1 MSHAL
6 GRTALLILWL
16 CTLLQVQAAEKKPAP
31 PAPSPAP
38 AAPAKPEPK
47 APAPKPEAPPAAKPE
62 VKTPPAKP
70 ETAPPPKPAA
80 PVPATPPAPATPP
93 PPPAIA
99 PRKQSLAIPI
109 VAAPPGQAAPSVDCV
124 VTFGPVAPVSA
135 VAFSPDGKTLAT
147 AGYQEV
153 LLWDLANAKLLKR
166 IGAGQMSDSAR
177 AMAFSKDGRLLAV
190 AEGVPNGPGAVRL
203 FDKESGQVTLSFQE
217 PKEVVYALAFH
228 PEGKLLAAGGGD
240 AAVYVWNLDEKK
252 VVATLKE
259 QGDWVLGVSFSAN
272 GKFLAAASA
281 DKTAQVWEVGTWKPL
296 SKMQQTEAVYGS
308 AFSPDGELVALAV
321 SGPDDRAVRIRRR
334 DNGQEV
340 RVLDFAAAAPL
351 DVLWVPQGNKI
362 YVPSSDKTVKVFD
375 GGNFNLVANLSGHRD
390 WVYRV
395 ALTPDG
401 TKLASAS
408 ADGTV
413 RLWNVADGRL
423 LATLLQLT
431 PRTDEWLIVAAQ
443 GYVAA
448 SAPGALQWRTANAKT
463 PADKLPAL
471 IHRPE
476 LVREALAGNKV
487 APLALQ

>member
-1 MSHAL
+1 MKIAHAF
-6 GRTALLILWL
+6 GRTALLILWI
-16 CTLLQVQAAEKKPAP
+16 CTSLQAQAAEKKPAP
-31 PAPSPAP
+31 PPSPAP
-38 AAPAKPEPK
+38 AAAKPEPK
-47 APAPKPEAPPAAKPE
+47 APAAKPETAPQAKPE
-62 VKTPPAKP
+62 VETPPAKP

-80 PVPATPPAPATPP
+80 PAPATPP

-99 PRKQSLAIPI
+99 PRKQPLVIPI

-124 VTFGPVAPVSA
+124 VALGPVAPVSA

-203 FDKESGQVTLSFQE
+203 FDKDSGQVALSFQE

-252 VVATLKE
+252 LVATLKE

-296 SKMQQTEAVYGS
+296 TKMQQTEAVCGS

-321 SGPDDRAVRIRRR
+321 GGPDDRAVRIRRR

-340 RVLDFAAAAPL
+340 RVLDFAAAVPL

-413 RLWNVADGRL
+413 RLWSMADGRL

-448 SAPGALQWRTANAKT
+448 SAPGALQWRTANVKT

>member
-1 MSHAL
+1 MRFRQVL
-6 GRTALLILWL
+6 GGTAGACLWL
-16 CTLLQVQAAEKKPAP
+16 ASMVWVQAGEKKPAP
-31 PAPSPAP
+31 PPSPAP
-38 AAPAKPEPK
+38 AAAKPEPK
-47 APAPKPEAPPAAKPE
+47 APAAKPETAPQAKPE

-80 PVPATPPAPATPP
+80 PAPATPP

-99 PRKQSLAIPI
+99 PRKQPLVIPI

-124 VTFGPVAPVSA
+124 VALGPVAPVSA

-203 FDKESGQVTLSFQE
+203 FDKDSGQVALSFQE

-252 VVATLKE
+252 LVATLKE

-296 SKMQQTEAVYGS
+296 T
-308 AFSPDGELVALAV
+308 
-321 SGPDDRAVRIRRR
+321 
-334 DNGQEV
+334 
-340 RVLDFAAAAPL
+340 
-351 DVLWVPQGNKI
+351 
-362 YVPSSDKTVKVFD
+362 
-375 GGNFNLVANLSGHRD
+375 
-390 WVYRV
+390 
-395 ALTPDG
+395 
-401 TKLASAS
+401 
-408 ADGTV
+408 
-413 RLWNVADGRL
+413 
-423 LATLLQLT
+423 
-431 PRTDEWLIVAAQ
+431 
-443 GYVAA
+443 
-448 SAPGALQWRTANAKT
+448 
-463 PADKLPAL
+463 
-471 IHRPE
+471 
-476 LVREALAGNKV
+476 
-487 APLALQ
+487 

>member
-1 MSHAL
+1 MKIAHAF
-6 GRTALLILWL
+6 GRTALLILWI
-16 CTLLQVQAAEKKPAP
+16 CTSLQAQAAEKKPAP
-31 PAPSPAP
+31 PPSPAP
-38 AAPAKPEPK
+38 AAAKPEPK
-47 APAPKPEAPPAAKPE
+47 APAAKPETAPQAKPE

-80 PVPATPPAPATPP
+80 PAPATPP

-99 PRKQSLAIPI
+99 PRKQPLVIPI

-124 VTFGPVAPVSA
+124 VALGPVAPVSA

-203 FDKESGQVTLSFQE
+203 FDKDSGQVALSFQE
-217 PKEVVYALAFH
+217 PKEVVYALH

-252 VVATLKE
+252 LVATLKE

-296 SKMQQTEAVYGS
+296 TKMQQTEAVCGS

-321 SGPDDRAVRIRRR
+321 GGPDDRAVRIRRR

-340 RVLDFAAAAPL
+340 RVLDFAAAVPL

-413 RLWNVADGRL
+413 RLWSMADGRL

-448 SAPGALQWRTANAKT
+448 SAPGALQWRTANVKT